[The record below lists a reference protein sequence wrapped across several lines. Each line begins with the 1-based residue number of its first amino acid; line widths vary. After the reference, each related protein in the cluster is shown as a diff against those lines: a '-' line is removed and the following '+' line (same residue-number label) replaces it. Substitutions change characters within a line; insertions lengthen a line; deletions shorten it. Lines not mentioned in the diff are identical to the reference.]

1 MCPRADASIG
11 PHRVNVFFIIAHHP
25 SAGQIYTPVPVCFF
39 QKRRLTKHLSVDI
52 LGVQTA
58 MLCKVYGIGQR
69 KKGGTAMKRCPHC
82 NSPIT
87 QPDRK
92 TCPVCGNP
100 LSGPTG
106 AARRRLPPW
115 VPVVLLCAV
124 AVVVVY
130 FALHKPVTLPAD
142 IQVPV
147 ETTPESAGL
156 VLDEA
161 DRFYLDNLPT
171 NITFT
176 LTVDGAE
183 QPHGTSDTGRYYM
196 ARNALTRTD
205 TLLRVVSPEGDGYR
219 TALALV
225 SKPSNENAAFGTFVP
240 CEADGYAKP
249 DEEYLDAMLTVYYRA
264 YLRAANAADPAELRY
279 VTELHSQSLSAG
291 IKSGATGAVTF
302 TLDKSDMVCDTKH
315 IEYGDNTVTVNAAA
329 SYEAV
334 NDTTGEVETAT
345 DYYTIQAVWQ
355 DGMWLVDRSW
365 MISESDYQNGVFGN
379 Q

>member
-1 MCPRADASIG
+1 M
-11 PHRVNVFFIIAHHP
+11 
-25 SAGQIYTPVPVCFF
+25 
-39 QKRRLTKHLSVDI
+39 
-52 LGVQTA
+52 
-58 MLCKVYGIGQR
+58 
-69 KKGGTAMKRCPHC
+69 
-82 NSPIT
+82 
-87 QPDRK
+87 
-92 TCPVCGNP
+92 
-100 LSGPTG
+100 
-106 AARRRLPPW
+106 
-115 VPVVLLCAV
+115 PVVLLCAV

-142 IQVPV
+142 VQVPA

-176 LTVDGAE
+176 LTADGAE

-196 ARNALTRTD
+196 ARSALTRTD

-225 SKPSNENAAFGTFVP
+225 SKPSNKNAAFGTFVP

-302 TLDKSDMVCDTKH
+302 TLDKSDMVCDTEH
-315 IEYGDNTVTVNAAA
+315 IAYGDNTVTVNAAA

-334 NDTTGEVETAT
+334 NDTTGEAETAT

-365 MISESDYQNGVFGN
+365 MIPESDYQNGVFGN

>member
-1 MCPRADASIG
+1 
-11 PHRVNVFFIIAHHP
+11 
-25 SAGQIYTPVPVCFF
+25 
-39 QKRRLTKHLSVDI
+39 
-52 LGVQTA
+52 
-58 MLCKVYGIGQR
+58 
-69 KKGGTAMKRCPHC
+69 MKRCPHC

-142 IQVPV
+142 VQVPA

-171 NITFT
+171 NINFT
-176 LTVDGAE
+176 LTADGAE

-196 ARNALTRTD
+196 ARSALTRTD

-302 TLDKSDMVCDTKH
+302 TLDKSDMVCDTEH
-315 IEYGDNTVTVNAAA
+315 IAYGDNTVTVNAAA

>member
-1 MCPRADASIG
+1 
-11 PHRVNVFFIIAHHP
+11 
-25 SAGQIYTPVPVCFF
+25 
-39 QKRRLTKHLSVDI
+39 
-52 LGVQTA
+52 
-58 MLCKVYGIGQR
+58 
-69 KKGGTAMKRCPHC
+69 MKRCPHC

-92 TCPVCGNP
+92 TCPICGNP

-142 IQVPV
+142 IQVPA

-176 LTVDGAE
+176 LTADGAE

-196 ARNALTRTD
+196 ARR
-205 TLLRVVSPEGDGYR
+205 P
-219 TALALV
+219 
-225 SKPSNENAAFGTFVP
+225 
-240 CEADGYAKP
+240 
-249 DEEYLDAMLTVYYRA
+249 
-264 YLRAANAADPAELRY
+264 
-279 VTELHSQSLSAG
+279 
-291 IKSGATGAVTF
+291 
-302 TLDKSDMVCDTKH
+302 
-315 IEYGDNTVTVNAAA
+315 
-329 SYEAV
+329 
-334 NDTTGEVETAT
+334 
-345 DYYTIQAVWQ
+345 
-355 DGMWLVDRSW
+355 
-365 MISESDYQNGVFGN
+365 
-379 Q
+379 

>member
-1 MCPRADASIG
+1 
-11 PHRVNVFFIIAHHP
+11 
-25 SAGQIYTPVPVCFF
+25 
-39 QKRRLTKHLSVDI
+39 
-52 LGVQTA
+52 
-58 MLCKVYGIGQR
+58 
-69 KKGGTAMKRCPHC
+69 MKRCPHC

-100 LSGPTG
+100 LSGSPG
-106 AARRRLPPW
+106 ASLRRLPPW
-115 VPVVLLCAV
+115 VPVILLSVV
-124 AVVVVY
+124 AVVIVY
-130 FALHKPVTLPAD
+130 FVLHKPATLPAD
-142 IQVPV
+142 IQVPA
-147 ETTPESAGL
+147 ETTPESAEL

-176 LTVDGAE
+176 LTADGVE
-183 QPHGTSDTGRYYM
+183 VPHGTSDTGRYYM
-196 ARNALTRTD
+196 ARTALTRTD

-225 SKPSNENAAFGTFVP
+225 SKPSNDNATFGTFVP

-279 VTELHSQSLSAG
+279 VTDLHSQSLADG

-302 TLDKSDMVCDTKH
+302 NWEQSDMVCDTTH
-315 IEYGDNTVTVNAAA
+315 INYGDNTVTVNAAA
-329 SYEAV
+329 SYTAA
-334 NDTTGEVETAT
+334 NDTNGETETAT
-345 DYYTIQAVWQ
+345 DYYTLQAVWQ
-355 DGMWLVDRSW
+355 NGMWLIDRSW
-365 MISESDYQNGVFGN
+365 PISESDYQNGVFGN
-379 Q
+379 A

>member
-1 MCPRADASIG
+1 M
-11 PHRVNVFFIIAHHP
+11 
-25 SAGQIYTPVPVCFF
+25 
-39 QKRRLTKHLSVDI
+39 
-52 LGVQTA
+52 
-58 MLCKVYGIGQR
+58 
-69 KKGGTAMKRCPHC
+69 
-82 NSPIT
+82 
-87 QPDRK
+87 
-92 TCPVCGNP
+92 
-100 LSGPTG
+100 
-106 AARRRLPPW
+106 
-115 VPVVLLCAV
+115 VLLCAV

-142 IQVPV
+142 IQVPA

-196 ARNALTRTD
+196 ARSALTRTD

-264 YLRAANAADPAELRY
+264 YLRAANAAAPAELRY

-302 TLDKSDMVCDTKH
+302 TLDKSDMVCDTEH
-315 IEYGDNTVTVNAAA
+315 IAYGDNTVTVNAAA

-334 NDTTGEVETAT
+334 NDTTGEAETAA

>member
-1 MCPRADASIG
+1 
-11 PHRVNVFFIIAHHP
+11 
-25 SAGQIYTPVPVCFF
+25 
-39 QKRRLTKHLSVDI
+39 
-52 LGVQTA
+52 
-58 MLCKVYGIGQR
+58 
-69 KKGGTAMKRCPHC
+69 MKRCPHC

-142 IQVPV
+142 VQVPA

-176 LTVDGAE
+176 LTADGAE

-196 ARNALTRTD
+196 ARSALTRTD

-225 SKPSNENAAFGTFVP
+225 SKPSNKNAAFGTFVP

-264 YLRAANAADPAELRY
+264 YLRAANAAAPAELRY

-302 TLDKSDMVCDTKH
+302 TLDKSDMPCSVQPKAGADQC
-315 IEYGDNTVTVNAAA
+315 
-329 SYEAV
+329 
-334 NDTTGEVETAT
+334 
-345 DYYTIQAVWQ
+345 
-355 DGMWLVDRSW
+355 R
-365 MISESDYQNGVFGN
+365 
-379 Q
+379 

>member
-11 PHRVNVFFIIAHHP
+11 PHRVNVFSIISHHP

-58 MLCKVYGIGQR
+58 MLRKVCGIGQR
-69 KKGGTAMKRCPHC
+69 KKGGDRYETLPALQFAYHPARPQDLPGLRQSAVRPNRRGTAQAAPMGARGAALRRGGGGRVLCPAQARH
-82 NSPIT
+82 P
-87 QPDRK
+87 
-92 TCPVCGNP
+92 
-100 LSGPTG
+100 
-106 AARRRLPPW
+106 ARRRSGPGRD
-115 VPVVLLCAV
+115 
-124 AVVVVY
+124 
-130 FALHKPVTLPAD
+130 HTG
-142 IQVPV
+142 IRR
-147 ETTPESAGL
+147 L

-176 LTVDGAE
+176 LTADGAE

-196 ARNALTRTD
+196 ARSALTRTD

-264 YLRAANAADPAELRY
+264 YLRAANAAAPAELRY

-302 TLDKSDMVCDTKH
+302 TLDKSDMVCDTEH
-315 IEYGDNTVTVNAAA
+315 IAYGDNTVTVNAAA
-329 SYEAV
+329 NYEAV

>member
-1 MCPRADASIG
+1 
-11 PHRVNVFFIIAHHP
+11 
-25 SAGQIYTPVPVCFF
+25 
-39 QKRRLTKHLSVDI
+39 
-52 LGVQTA
+52 
-58 MLCKVYGIGQR
+58 
-69 KKGGTAMKRCPHC
+69 MKRCPHC
-82 NSPIT
+82 HSPIT

-100 LSGPTG
+100 LSGPAG

-115 VPVVLLCAV
+115 VPVVLLSVV

-130 FALHKPVTLPAD
+130 CALRKPAALPAD
-142 IQVPV
+142 VQLPA
-147 ETTPESAGL
+147 EATPEATAFT
-156 VLDEA
+156 LDEA

-176 LTVDGAE
+176 LTADGVE
-183 QPHGTSDTGRYYM
+183 LPHGTSDTGRYYI
-196 ARNALTRTD
+196 ARSALTRTD

-240 CEADGYAKP
+240 CNADGYAKP

-264 YLRAANAADPAELRY
+264 YLRAANTGDPDELRY
-279 VTELHSQSLSAG
+279 VTDLHRQSLSEG
-291 IKSGATGAVTF
+291 IESGATGAVTF
-302 TLDKSDMVCDTKH
+302 TLDKSDMVCDTAH
-315 IEYGDNTVTVNAAA
+315 IDYGDNTVTVNAAA

-334 NDTTGEVETAT
+334 NDTTNAVETAT

-355 DGMWLVDRSW
+355 NGMWLVDRSW
-365 MISESDYQNGVFGN
+365 MIAENDYQNGVFGN
-379 Q
+379 K

>member
-1 MCPRADASIG
+1 
-11 PHRVNVFFIIAHHP
+11 
-25 SAGQIYTPVPVCFF
+25 
-39 QKRRLTKHLSVDI
+39 
-52 LGVQTA
+52 
-58 MLCKVYGIGQR
+58 
-69 KKGGTAMKRCPHC
+69 
-82 NSPIT
+82 
-87 QPDRK
+87 
-92 TCPVCGNP
+92 
-100 LSGPTG
+100 
-106 AARRRLPPW
+106 
-115 VPVVLLCAV
+115 
-124 AVVVVY
+124 
-130 FALHKPVTLPAD
+130 
-142 IQVPV
+142 
-147 ETTPESAGL
+147 
-156 VLDEA
+156 
-161 DRFYLDNLPT
+161 
-171 NITFT
+171 
-176 LTVDGAE
+176 
-183 QPHGTSDTGRYYM
+183 M
-196 ARNALTRTD
+196 ARSALTRTD
-205 TLLRVVSPEGDGYR
+205 TLLRVVSPEGDDYR

-302 TLDKSDMVCDTKH
+302 TLDKSDMVCDTEH

-334 NDTTGEVETAT
+334 NDTTGEVEAAT

>member
-1 MCPRADASIG
+1 
-11 PHRVNVFFIIAHHP
+11 
-25 SAGQIYTPVPVCFF
+25 
-39 QKRRLTKHLSVDI
+39 
-52 LGVQTA
+52 
-58 MLCKVYGIGQR
+58 
-69 KKGGTAMKRCPHC
+69 MKRCPHC

-115 VPVVLLCAV
+115 VPVVLLSV
-124 AVVVVY
+124 LAVVIVY
-130 FALHKPVTLPAD
+130 MVLHKPATLPAD

-147 ETTPESAGL
+147 ETTPESADFTL
-156 VLDEA
+156 EEA
-161 DRFYLDNLPT
+161 DRLYLDNLPA
-171 NITFT
+171 NLTFT
-176 LTVDGAE
+176 LTVDGVE

-196 ARNALTRTD
+196 ARSALTRTD
-205 TLLRVVSPEGDGYR
+205 TLLRVVSPEGDSYR

-225 SKPSNENAAFGTFVP
+225 SKPSNESAAFGTFVP

-264 YLRAANAADPAELRY
+264 YLRAANNADPTELRY
-279 VTELHSQSLSAG
+279 VTEMHSESLAAG

-302 TLDKSDMVCDTKH
+302 TLDKSDMVCNTEH
-315 IEYGDNTVTVNAAA
+315 IEYSDQKVTVNAAA
-329 SYEAV
+329 SYQAV
-334 NDTTGEVETAT
+334 NDTTNEVETAT

-355 DGMWLVDRSW
+355 DGIWLVDRSW
-365 MISESDYQNGVFGN
+365 LISEEDYQSGTFGE

>member
-1 MCPRADASIG
+1 
-11 PHRVNVFFIIAHHP
+11 
-25 SAGQIYTPVPVCFF
+25 
-39 QKRRLTKHLSVDI
+39 
-52 LGVQTA
+52 
-58 MLCKVYGIGQR
+58 
-69 KKGGTAMKRCPHC
+69 MKRCPHC

-130 FALHKPVTLPAD
+130 FALHKPATLPAD
-142 IQVPV
+142 IQVPA

-161 DRFYLDNLPT
+161 DRFYLDNMPT
-171 NITFT
+171 NITYT

-196 ARNALTRTD
+196 ARSALTRTD

-240 CEADGYAKP
+240 CEAP
-249 DEEYLDAMLTVYYRA
+249 TCVPPTPPTPPSCAM
-264 YLRAANAADPAELRY
+264 
-279 VTELHSQSLSAG
+279 
-291 IKSGATGAVTF
+291 
-302 TLDKSDMVCDTKH
+302 
-315 IEYGDNTVTVNAAA
+315 
-329 SYEAV
+329 
-334 NDTTGEVETAT
+334 
-345 DYYTIQAVWQ
+345 
-355 DGMWLVDRSW
+355 
-365 MISESDYQNGVFGN
+365 
-379 Q
+379 

>member
-1 MCPRADASIG
+1 
-11 PHRVNVFFIIAHHP
+11 
-25 SAGQIYTPVPVCFF
+25 
-39 QKRRLTKHLSVDI
+39 
-52 LGVQTA
+52 
-58 MLCKVYGIGQR
+58 
-69 KKGGTAMKRCPHC
+69 MKRCPHC

-142 IQVPV
+142 IQVPA

-183 QPHGTSDTGRYYM
+183 QRACRVLAAIGKQSALRGNRVKSALFQAGT
-196 ARNALTRTD
+196 
-205 TLLRVVSPEGDGYR
+205 
-219 TALALV
+219 
-225 SKPSNENAAFGTFVP
+225 
-240 CEADGYAKP
+240 
-249 DEEYLDAMLTVYYRA
+249 
-264 YLRAANAADPAELRY
+264 
-279 VTELHSQSLSAG
+279 
-291 IKSGATGAVTF
+291 
-302 TLDKSDMVCDTKH
+302 
-315 IEYGDNTVTVNAAA
+315 
-329 SYEAV
+329 
-334 NDTTGEVETAT
+334 
-345 DYYTIQAVWQ
+345 
-355 DGMWLVDRSW
+355 
-365 MISESDYQNGVFGN
+365 
-379 Q
+379 

>member
-1 MCPRADASIG
+1 
-11 PHRVNVFFIIAHHP
+11 
-25 SAGQIYTPVPVCFF
+25 
-39 QKRRLTKHLSVDI
+39 
-52 LGVQTA
+52 
-58 MLCKVYGIGQR
+58 
-69 KKGGTAMKRCPHC
+69 
-82 NSPIT
+82 
-87 QPDRK
+87 
-92 TCPVCGNP
+92 
-100 LSGPTG
+100 
-106 AARRRLPPW
+106 
-115 VPVVLLCAV
+115 
-124 AVVVVY
+124 
-130 FALHKPVTLPAD
+130 
-142 IQVPV
+142 
-147 ETTPESAGL
+147 
-156 VLDEA
+156 
-161 DRFYLDNLPT
+161 
-171 NITFT
+171 
-176 LTVDGAE
+176 
-183 QPHGTSDTGRYYM
+183 M
-196 ARNALTRTD
+196 ARSALTRTD

-240 CEADGYAKP
+240 CEADGYANP
-249 DEEYLDAMLTVYYRA
+249 DEEYLDAMLTVYYHA

-302 TLDKSDMVCDTKH
+302 TLDKSDMVCDTEH

-355 DGMWLVDRSW
+355 DGIWLVDRSW